1 MKYRLI
7 QSGRGSLPVKRACQ
21 VLRVSA
27 SGYYAW
33 QQRGTISKSASED
46 EPLVGQ
52 IITVFEESR
61 RTYGRQP
68 AGDGCAASAGHHL

>member
-61 RTYGRQP
+61 TCGSSP
-68 AGDGCAASAGHHL
+68 GDGWAASAGHL